1 MPRVPLTERRET
13 LHRDGVRI
21 GYRVSGPAPQP
32 GGPLPI
38 LLGHSL
44 LCDGRMWEGVEPAL
58 ASKRTV
64 LNVDVR
70 GHGTSTAPRPF
81 TLEDLAD
88 DWLAILDR
96 EKLPRALLC
105 GLSMGGMTAL
115 RVALRAP
122 DRVAAMMILDSSA
135 DPELPSK
142 RLQYRLMVE
151 TTNYFGMV
159 RMLEPVVMRL
169 MFGKTTLRERPE
181 LALREAERM
190 REHDPHQ
197 RYWAVR
203 AVFQRR
209 SIHDLLPSIR
219 CPTLVLYGEED
230 VATPPMR
237 SQRLAAALPSSTL
250 RAIPRAG
257 HLSALEQPQSVVTEL
272 EAFLETLAEA
282 RSGDGATPQ

>member
-1 MPRVPLTERRET
+1 VSTGDRRET

-21 GYRVSGPAPQP
+21 GYRVSGPEARP

-38 LLGHSL
+38 VLGHSL

-58 ASKRTV
+58 ASKRRV
-64 LNVDVR
+64 LNVDFR

-96 EKLPRALLC
+96 EKIARALLC

-122 DRVAAMMILDSSA
+122 ERVAAMMLLDSSA
-135 DPELPSK
+135 DAELPSK

-151 TTNYFGMV
+151 ATKYFGTV
-159 RMLEPVVMRL
+159 RALEPIIARL
-169 MFGKTTLRERPE
+169 MFGRTTLRERPE
-181 LALREAERM
+181 LVVRETERM

-197 RYWAVR
+197 RYWTVL

-209 SIHDLLPSIR
+209 SIHDLLRSIR

-230 VATPPMR
+230 VATPPLR
-237 SQRLAAALPSSTL
+237 SQRMAAALPSSTL

-257 HLSALEQPQSVVTEL
+257 HLSALEQPQVVVAEL
-272 EAFLETLAEA
+272 EAFLDTLAEA
-282 RSGDGATPQ
+282 RTDDGAGSRAV